1 MLLEPPDVGTLIQRP
16 EQANRDLTEWRS
28 DASGCLGGEWGWIA
42 GAEALRQRGALC
54 VLNRVVGGQRGDS
67 ACREVGDS
75 VRFYSE
81 MGNRWR
87 VLSRE
92 V

>member
-1 MLLEPPDVGTLIQRP
+1 MEIRCKWVF
-16 EQANRDLTEWRS
+16 W
-28 DASGCLGGEWGWIA
+28 GEWGWIA

-81 MGNRWR
+81 MGNLKSFEQERKSDAAQSVSLW
-87 VLSRE
+87 LLCSGG
-92 V
+92 